1 MNRQSRAFAYG
12 ITTVLLWSTV
22 ASAFKLSLRYLSPI
36 QLLLYATATSVITL
50 FLILLFQGKLGLF
63 KSTDKRRLFHAG
75 LLGILN
81 PLAYY
86 MVLFKAYDLLPAQEA
101 QALNYTWAITLSL
114 LSVPFLR
121 QKLALP
127 ELGAIM
133 LAYLGVLFIATH
145 GDLLAMEFSS
155 TTGVLLALG
164 STLIWSFYWL
174 ANTSSKLDP
183 VLGLFLNFLFALPLI
198 MLLAHFMDELSW
210 PQLEGL
216 AGAAYVGVFEMGI
229 AFVTWLQAMK
239 LTSSTARLASLIYI
253 SPFISLVLIHHLVG
267 EAIHWSSIVGLGLIV
282 TGTLL
287 QQLLHRKVLTH

>member
-1 MNRQSRAFAYG
+1 MSTQSRAFAYG
-12 ITTVLLWSTV
+12 IITMLLWSTV
-22 ASAFKLSLRYLSPI
+22 ASAFKLSLRYLSPV

-50 FLILLFQGKLGLF
+50 FLILVFQGKLGLF
-63 KSTDKRRLFHAG
+63 KSTSKRMITHTG

-86 MVLFKAYDLLPAQEA
+86 LVLFKAYDLLPAQEA
-101 QALNYTWAITLSL
+101 QALNYTWVITLSL

-121 QKLALP
+121 QKLALT
-127 ELGAIM
+127 ELGAIL

-145 GDLLAMEFSS
+145 GDLLALEFSN

-174 ANTSSKLDP
+174 ANTSSRLEP
-183 VLGLFLNFLFALPLI
+183 VFGLFLNFLFALPLVA
-198 MLLAHFMDELSW
+198 LLAYFTDELYW
-210 PQLEGL
+210 PPVEGF
-216 AGAAYVGVFEMGI
+216 AGAAYVGLFEMGI

-267 EAIHWSSIVGLGLIV
+267 EAIHWSSIAGLGLIV

-287 QQLLHRKVLTH
+287 QQLWHRKTI